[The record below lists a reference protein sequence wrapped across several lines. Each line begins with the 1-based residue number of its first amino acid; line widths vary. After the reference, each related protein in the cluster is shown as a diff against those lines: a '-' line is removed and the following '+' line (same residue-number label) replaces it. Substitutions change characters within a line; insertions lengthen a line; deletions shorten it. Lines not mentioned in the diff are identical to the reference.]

1 MLPNPLHPALVHFP
15 IVLAILLPLVAVAA
29 LIAIRRGV
37 NPRKAWAAVVVFG
50 AMMWLSAFVTAKVG
64 EADEER
70 VEQVV
75 AEGALE
81 THEEAGELF
90 VVLGGLAAVLLATG
104 LLGGT
109 TGRTARIAGTGAA
122 ALLIVAVFN
131 VGRTGGELV
140 YTHGAARAY
149 SDGTAAGVVRGAATV
164 AERRYRDDDDD
175 DDRRERH

>member
-15 IVLAILLPLVAVAA
+15 IVLAVLLPLVAVAA
-29 LIAIRRGV
+29 LVAIRRGV
-37 NPRKAWAAVVVFG
+37 QPRKAWAAVVAFG
-50 AMMWLSAFVTAKVG
+50 GVMWLSAFVTAKVG

-70 VEQVV
+70 VEEVV
-75 AEGALE
+75 AEAALE

-90 VVLGGLAAVLLATG
+90 GVLAGVAAVLLATG

-109 TGRTARIAGTGAA
+109 AGRTARLVGTGAT
-122 ALLIVAVFN
+122 AVLVLAVYN

-149 SDGTAAGVVRGAATV
+149 SDGPTVGVVETRATV
-164 AERRYRDDDDD
+164 ADRRHRDDDDED
-175 DDRRERH
+175 EH